1 MGTFVET
8 MVHKRIPDHK
18 IWMEAVFNVVKF
30 SCSNGLPFR
39 GHDENTDFISGGV
52 YLNTF
57 SHLLF
62 QINPDLE
69 KISKKL
75 SNHAKYSSPDIQN
88 EIIDV
93 IAKLTQRKLSAEVKA
108 VEIFTIMAD
117 GSTDKNGK
125 EIEGFAVRYI
135 DMEKMEVK
143 EHCIDIVQ
151 ADDRSASG
159 IMSLLLESARKI
171 EVNLEGGVVSQ
182 SYDGASVMSVHKSG
196 LQALLNSHLG
206 RLIIYIHCFC
216 HRLALVV
223 KDALNS
229 IPFIHEHYSMV
240 SSLYKHFKLKDIS
253 DLYDGNSLKRLI
265 ETRWSGHLATIKAI
279 DNDLQNVI
287 NCLYKYAIPRLYY
300 LTRY

>member
-1 MGTFVET
+1 
-8 MVHKRIPDHK
+8 MVLKRIPGHK

-30 SCSNGLPFR
+30 LSSNGLPFR
-39 GHDENTDFISGGV
+39 GHDENTDFISGNVSGGI

-62 QINPDLE
+62 QINPELE
-69 KISKKL
+69 EISKKL
-75 SNHAKYSSPDIQN
+75 PNNAKYSSPDIQN
-88 EIIDV
+88 EVIDV
-93 IAKLTQRKLSAEVKA
+93 IAKLTQRKISAEVKA
-108 VEIFTIMAD
+108 AEILF
-117 GSTDKNGK
+117 K
-125 EIEGFAVRYI
+125 GFAVRYN
-135 DMEKMEVK
+135 DMEKMGVK

-151 ADDRSASG
+151 ADDHSASG

-182 SYDGASVMSVHKSG
+182 RASVMSGHKSS

-240 SSLYKHFKLKDIS
+240 RSLQPF
-253 DLYDGNSLKRLI
+253 
-265 ETRWSGHLATIKAI
+265 
-279 DNDLQNVI
+279 
-287 NCLYKYAIPRLYY
+287 
-300 LTRY
+300 